1 MLILYFLR
9 WWVHSFSRWIQRSM
23 FSWIS
28 NSKFTTINSSNL
40 IPISLFI
47 ICDQRILYCYYQWLV
62 SKKKLILN
70 NTWPYPLGTVFEVR
84 LKFVD
89 KVAAWTIC
97 TSDSINL
104 CGRVVR
110 HSVIITLIRHK
121 YIQWT
126 YYASL
131 VKVSIHPKTVSTALF
146 YAIVQK
152 NFDWLGCRWSHC
164 KYLLIF
170 SADNETLQRKK
181 DSQRLQKWVHY
192 IVQ

>member
-89 KVAAWTIC
+89 KVAVWAIC

-110 HSVIITLIRHK
+110 HSVIII
-121 YIQWT
+121 
-126 YYASL
+126 ASL
-131 VKVSIHPKTVSTALF
+131 DTSTFGEPFMLALLRFPFTLKPYLYSSI
-146 YAIVQK
+146 
-152 NFDWLGCRWSHC
+152 LGNC
-164 KYLLIF
+164 
-170 SADNETLQRKK
+170 TKK
-181 DSQRLQKWVHY
+181 FRLARLSMEPL
-192 IVQ
+192 